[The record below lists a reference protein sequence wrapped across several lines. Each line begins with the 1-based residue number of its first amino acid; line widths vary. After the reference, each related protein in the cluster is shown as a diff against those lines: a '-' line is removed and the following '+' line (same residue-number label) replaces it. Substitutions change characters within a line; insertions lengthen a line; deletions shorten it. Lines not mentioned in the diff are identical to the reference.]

1 MLKIKNQNQI
11 ISLVSSQKM
20 SFDFLREIFAESSES
35 YSYDYEF
42 VSVFGFMTELWMSG
56 LMEVFQILIT
66 KVIYTAMIS
75 QY

>member
-42 VSVFGFMTELWMSG
+42 VSSDKEDYYAWIRQPRCRNGG
-56 LMEVFQILIT
+56 
-66 KVIYTAMIS
+66 
-75 QY
+75 